1 MAEDLVELRLG
12 RGTTDFKEARA
23 MAKQLLVPDE
33 KGRGFARA
41 VRAGQFLFVSGM
53 TGQWDL
59 ETWELD
65 PRAEGDLAYQTRRIF
80 EWAQQVLAKCGL
92 TLEDVVSTTTF
103 TCSIKDRETVS
114 NIKREFFPNA
124 DVASSTVEVAGLGG
138 VGEIEINFIALFPD
152 GK

>member
-1 MAEDLVELRLG
+1 
-12 RGTTDFKEARA
+12 
-23 MAKQLLVPDE
+23 MAKQVLVPDE

-41 VRAGQFLFVSGM
+41 VRAGQFLYVSGM

-65 PRAEGDLAYQTRRIF
+65 PRAEGDLAFQTRRVF
-80 EWAQQVLAKCGL
+80 EWAGQVLGKCGL
-92 TLEDVVSTTTF
+92 TLDDVVSTTTF
-103 TCSIKDRETVS
+103 VCSIKDLDVVS
-114 NIKREFFPNA
+114 RVKREFFPKA
-124 DVASSTVEVAGLGG
+124 DVASSTVEVAGLIG

>member
-1 MAEDLVELRLG
+1 MV
-12 RGTTDFKEARA
+12 
-23 MAKQLLVPDE
+23 KQLLVPDE

-41 VRAGQFLFVSGM
+41 VRAGQFLYVSGM

-65 PRAEGDLAYQTRRIF
+65 PRAEGDLAFQTRRIF

-92 TLEDVVSTTTF
+92 TLDDVVSTTTF
-103 TCSIKDRETVS
+103 VCSIKDRDTVS
-114 NIKREFFPNA
+114 RVKREFFPKA
-124 DVASSTVEVAGLGG
+124 DVASSTVEVAALIG